1 MQIGGRMMIAKWGAA
16 FALATIPTPLVAQQP
31 PANAVTP
38 APAPAPGTI
47 GPEQLRDFSL
57 PGTVTRRTDTPPAAS
72 TNTTTSAGQ
81 PEAAPSAAPPLAVR
95 ARPVV
100 STAPSRSVTVALP
113 APDPLAQEPTLAPPV
128 DETSATLVSPPVVE
142 PDAPAPASL
151 PADDPGSWLPWL
163 FAALFAAGG
172 AGLFLWRRRGAAR
185 PAYAGVRVE
194 ELIATPAAPDV
205 PRVAE
210 PAPAPAPAPPRS
222 DGIVSARLRPWI
234 DIEFGATRA
243 VVTDDA
249 ATVHF
254 DITLFNSGAAPA
266 RDVLVEG
273 QMFNAGPDQ
282 DRELGIFFERP
293 AAKAAPI
300 REIAPLARV
309 EMKSAV
315 VLPRTAVREYEVE
328 GRKLFVPILGFNAH
342 YRFGTS
348 HGQTS
353 ASFLVGRG
361 GEDDA
366 KMAPIRLDL
375 GPRVFR
381 GLSQR
386 QHSVGVRA

>member
-1 MQIGGRMMIAKWGAA
+1 
-16 FALATIPTPLVAQQP
+16 
-31 PANAVTP
+31 
-38 APAPAPGTI
+38 
-47 GPEQLRDFSL
+47 
-57 PGTVTRRTDTPPAAS
+57 
-72 TNTTTSAGQ
+72 
-81 PEAAPSAAPPLAVR
+81 
-95 ARPVV
+95 
-100 STAPSRSVTVALP
+100 VTVALP
-113 APDPLAQEPTLAPPV
+113 APDPLAREPTLAPPV
-128 DETSATLVSPPVVE
+128 DEAPTTLNSQPVVE
-142 PDAPAPASL
+142 PNAPAPAGL
-151 PADDPGSWLPWL
+151 PADDAGSWLPWL

-185 PAYAGVRVE
+185 PAYAGAWVE
-194 ELIATPAAPDV
+194 ELVATPATAPV
-205 PRVAE
+205 APRAAE
-210 PAPAPAPAPPRS
+210 LAPAPSPAPPRS

-300 REIAPLARV
+300 PEIAPLARV

-342 YRFGTS
+342 YRFGAN